1 MTGDDK
7 AAQDKA
13 AQTAKDKRT
22 MTDLRALI
30 NERLDAIRP
39 DRYTIGGITD
49 DGESETAFL
58 TAVAADIEPLIP
70 EAEAKKRLA
79 QTLVNA
85 EESKA
90 TRRANDFFKDY
101 ARSGQPPMFWMEDGA
116 WPVSI
121 TSEHPD
127 DKTKRITERVALRAL
142 SANDALA
149 FAHEERRRAAK
160 DFAARNESCEGAE
173 LAAERTKAAG
183 KTLIWDYFPTVEP
196 PETLTT

>member
-1 MTGDDK
+1 MTADDDK
-7 AAQDKA
+7 AKE
-13 AQTAKDKRT
+13 AKEEAVKTKRT

-39 DRYTIGGITD
+39 DRYTIGGITE
-49 DGESETAFL
+49 DGESETAFI
-58 TAVAADIEPLIP
+58 TAVAADIESLIP

-90 TRRANDFFKDY
+90 TRRANDFFKEY
-101 ARSGQPPMFWMEDGA
+101 VRTGQPPMFWVEDGS

-121 TSEHPD
+121 TSDHPD
-127 DKTKRITERVALRAL
+127 NKTKRITERVTLRAL
-142 SANDALA
+142 TADDALA

-160 DFAARNESCEGAE
+160 DFASRNESCEGAE
-173 LAAERTKAAG
+173 MAAEATKAAG
-183 KTLIWDYFPTVEP
+183 KTLIWDYFPTLEP
-196 PETLTT
+196 PEALTA